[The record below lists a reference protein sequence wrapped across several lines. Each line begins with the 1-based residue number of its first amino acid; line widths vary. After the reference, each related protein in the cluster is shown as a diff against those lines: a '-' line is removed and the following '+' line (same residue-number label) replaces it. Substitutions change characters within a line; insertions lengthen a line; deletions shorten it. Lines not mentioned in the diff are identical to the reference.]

1 MVNLRGKKGL
11 VETLVFVPGVYW
23 SSLENKSGT
32 SEASELSLLENKRG
46 SAASFLENKR
56 RQSFGNQ

>member
-11 VETLVFVPGVYW
+11 VETLISVPGVYW

-32 SEASELSLLENKRG
+32 SDVDDAEDSE
-46 SAASFLENKR
+46 
-56 RQSFGNQ
+56 